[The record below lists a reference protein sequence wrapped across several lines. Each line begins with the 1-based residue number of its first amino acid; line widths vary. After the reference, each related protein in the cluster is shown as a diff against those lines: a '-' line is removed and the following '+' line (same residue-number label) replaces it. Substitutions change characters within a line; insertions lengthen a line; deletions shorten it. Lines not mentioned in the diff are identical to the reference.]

1 MIMVVVLAVIEL
13 KQVLKIV
20 EDLADYIALGVT
32 GEIEKRQWSGYWQN
46 RVIDFRQES
55 TVKIASCR
63 GIVFIAKHLFYLIRA
78 DCQAIKKF
86 IKSSL

>member
-1 MIMVVVLAVIEL
+1 MIKVVVLTVIEL

-46 RVIDFRQES
+46 RVIDFRHES

-63 GIVFIAKHLFYLIRA
+63 GLVFIAKHL
-78 DCQAIKKF
+78 C
-86 IKSSL
+86 

>member
-1 MIMVVVLAVIEL
+1 MIKVVVLAVIEL

-46 RVIDFRQES
+46 REIDFRHES

-63 GIVFIAKHLFYLIRA
+63 GLVLIAKHV
-78 DCQAIKKF
+78 C
-86 IKSSL
+86 